1 MTLPANYLIT
11 QTDNPVISG
20 VEVQDY
26 TLSSLLDY
34 NKSDKKERVFEVSL
48 FAEILSEMFQRH
60 FALLI
65 LRALIEADGESEVCS
80 CCTFRWSVE
89 LLVWAESRLIV
100 FLSKKQEL
108 RSWFEE
114 NASFPSTSPLPAAH
128 MINSAGLIFA

>member
-80 CCTFRWSVE
+80 CCSFR
-89 LLVWAESRLIV
+89 
-100 FLSKKQEL
+100 
-108 RSWFEE
+108 
-114 NASFPSTSPLPAAH
+114 
-128 MINSAGLIFA
+128 